1 MMTLVNM
8 HKTYKDKILNFLIL
22 FSCFSIAMPTA
33 WLSIS
38 TSLLLMA
45 WIISGNWRNFHL
57 MKDNPAVITV
67 LLFLLAYLAS
77 VFYATT
83 SWKESF
89 HYLFKYAKLLL
100 IPIVVTSV
108 YSKKIRAY
116 AIYAFLTSIF
126 LTLTISYFNW
136 LHLIPNNLN
145 LFTID
150 SPTQGFIVYKNRI
163 TQSILLAF
171 AMYMMLCKA
180 FDSNDYKKWIWS
192 FLAFLCF
199 FNIFH
204 LINGRSGQLIALCL
218 ILFFLFKK
226 FGKDFLKYGFLVCVV
241 CFTFKSQVMPYA
253 PERLVSIYTEIQEHS
268 SESNLTSSGIRMEM
282 YKNTL
287 ALIQR
292 SPLIGHGV
300 GSLRLEYNEL
310 VKSQDT
316 LLKDVTNPHNQYL
329 MILFDTGLIG
339 GALFFLML
347 YYFWQSANRI
357 KKTSEPLLG
366 DYTQGLILTFALGCF
381 FNSLLMDAGEGRFFC
396 LMAGLFLSA
405 YSPRKPSKK

>member
-1 MMTLVNM
+1 M

-33 WLSIS
+33 WLSVS
-38 TSLLLMA
+38 TSLLLIA
-45 WIISGNWRNFHL
+45 WIISGNWRDFYS
-57 MKDNPAVITV
+57 MKDNPAVITA
-67 LLFLLAYLAS
+67 LLFLLAYLVS

-89 HYLFKYAKLLL
+89 HYLFKYAKLIL
-100 IPIVVTSV
+100 IPIIVTSV

-126 LTLTISYFNW
+126 LTLIISYFNW

-180 FDSNDYKKWIWS
+180 FDSKDFKRWIWS

-204 LINGRSGQLIALCL
+204 LINGRSGQLIAL
-218 ILFFLFKK
+218 
-226 FGKDFLKYGFLVCVV
+226 
-241 CFTFKSQVMPYA
+241 
-253 PERLVSIYTEIQEHS
+253 
-268 SESNLTSSGIRMEM
+268 
-282 YKNTL
+282 
-287 ALIQR
+287 
-292 SPLIGHGV
+292 
-300 GSLRLEYNEL
+300 
-310 VKSQDT
+310 
-316 LLKDVTNPHNQYL
+316 
-329 MILFDTGLIG
+329 
-339 GALFFLML
+339 
-347 YYFWQSANRI
+347 
-357 KKTSEPLLG
+357 
-366 DYTQGLILTFALGCF
+366 
-381 FNSLLMDAGEGRFFC
+381 
-396 LMAGLFLSA
+396 
-405 YSPRKPSKK
+405 